1 MAILVRCAKGRVTA
15 RRLGWELWV
24 GAFIFLVALPLSS
37 APNKTVM
44 LCRLK
49 MFLQSCRPALVLP
62 NHKVAITEQS
72 RDQVIDTGGT
82 TRSSITLSLEKQAG
96 V

>member
-1 MAILVRCAKGRVTA
+1 M
-15 RRLGWELWV
+15 

-44 LCRLK
+44 LFRLK
-49 MFLQSCRPALVLP
+49 MFLQSCQPALVLP

-72 RDQVIDTGGT
+72 QDQVINTGGT